1 MTTVKTEYVQVEGH
15 SSLLRDEHST
25 AIVSND
31 TNSYELYKK
40 RRETFKIQKN
50 EINTLK
56 NEVGEIKELLH
67 TLIEKENG

>member
-1 MTTVKTEYVQVEGH
+1 MSEYVKVEGH

-31 TNSYELYKK
+31 MSSYELHKR
-40 RRETFKIQKN
+40 RRETFKVQKN

-56 NEVGEIKELLH
+56 DEVSEIKNLLH
-67 TLIEKENG
+67 TLIEKVNG

>member
-1 MTTVKTEYVQVEGH
+1 MSEYVKVEAH

-40 RRETFKIQKN
+40 RKESFKIQKN
-50 EINTLK
+50 EINILK
-56 NEVGEIKELLH
+56 KEVGEIKELLH
-67 TLIEKENG
+67 TLIEKVNG

>member
-1 MTTVKTEYVQVEGH
+1 MATVKTRYIQVEGH
-15 SSLLRDEHST
+15 SNLLRDESST

-31 TNSYELYKK
+31 MSSYELHKK
-40 RRETFKIQKN
+40 RRETFKVQRN

-67 TLIEKENG
+67 TLIEKVNG

>member
-40 RRETFKIQKN
+40 RKESFKIQKN
-50 EINTLK
+50 EINILK

-67 TLIEKENG
+67 TLIEKVNG

>member
-1 MTTVKTEYVQVEGH
+1 MTTFKTEYVQVEGH

-67 TLIEKENG
+67 TLIEKVNG

>member
-1 MTTVKTEYVQVEGH
+1 MATVKTEYVQVEGH

-31 TNSYELYKK
+31 MSSYELHKK
-40 RRETFKIQKN
+40 RKESFKVQKN

-56 NEVGEIKELLH
+56 NEVGKIKELLH
-67 TLIEKENG
+67 TLIEKVNG

>member
-1 MTTVKTEYVQVEGH
+1 MAIVKTEYAKVEGH

-31 TNSYELYKK
+31 MSSYELHKK
-40 RRETFKIQKN
+40 RKESFKVQKN

-67 TLIEKENG
+67 TLIEKVNG

>member
-1 MTTVKTEYVQVEGH
+1 MSEYVKVEGH

-67 TLIEKENG
+67 TLIEKVNG

>member
-1 MTTVKTEYVQVEGH
+1 MATVKTEYVQVEGH

-40 RRETFKIQKN
+40 RKESFKVQKN
-50 EINTLK
+50 EINILK
-56 NEVGEIKELLH
+56 DEVSEIKNLLH
-67 TLIEKENG
+67 TLIEKVNG

>member
-1 MTTVKTEYVQVEGH
+1 MSEYVKVEGH

-40 RRETFKIQKN
+40 RKESFKIQKN
-50 EINTLK
+50 EINILK

-67 TLIEKENG
+67 RLIEKVNG

>member
-1 MTTVKTEYVQVEGH
+1 MATVKTQYIQVEGH
-15 SSLLRDEHST
+15 SNLLRDESST

-40 RRETFKIQKN
+40 RRETFKVQRN

-67 TLIEKENG
+67 TLIEKVNG

>member
-1 MTTVKTEYVQVEGH
+1 MAIVKTQYIQVEGH
-15 SSLLRDEHST
+15 SNLLRDESST

-31 TNSYELYKK
+31 IRSYELHKK
-40 RRETFKIQKN
+40 RKETYRMQKN

-67 TLIEKENG
+67 TLIEKVNG

>member
-1 MTTVKTEYVQVEGH
+1 MATVKTQYIQVEGH
-15 SSLLRDEHST
+15 SNLLRDESST

-31 TNSYELYKK
+31 MSSYELHKK
-40 RRETFKIQKN
+40 RRETFKVQRN

-67 TLIEKENG
+67 TLIEKVNG

>member
-1 MTTVKTEYVQVEGH
+1 MAIVKTEYAKVEGH

-25 AIVSND
+25 GIVSSD

-40 RRETFKIQKN
+40 RRESFRNQKN

-56 NEVGEIKELLH
+56 NEVSDMKQMLH
-67 TLIEKENG
+67 TIIEKLNG

>member
-1 MTTVKTEYVQVEGH
+1 MSEYVKVEGH

-40 RRETFKIQKN
+40 RKESFKIQKN

-56 NEVGEIKELLH
+56 NEVGEIKQILL
-67 TLIEKENG
+67 TLMDKVNG

>member
-67 TLIEKENG
+67 TLIEKVNG

>member
-1 MTTVKTEYVQVEGH
+1 MAIVKTEYAKVEGH

-25 AIVSND
+25 GIVSSD
-31 TNSYELYKK
+31 TNSYELHKK
-40 RRETFKIQKN
+40 RKESFRIQKN

-67 TLIEKENG
+67 TLIEKVNG

>member
-1 MTTVKTEYVQVEGH
+1 MATVKTRYIQVEGH
-15 SSLLRDEHST
+15 SNLLRDESST

-31 TNSYELYKK
+31 IRSYELHKK
-40 RRETFKIQKN
+40 RKETFRMQKN

-67 TLIEKENG
+67 TLIEKVNG